1 MTREKQ
7 LSARDVLRP
16 DSKQVPE
23 ALEERPPA
31 SVPEVVADVR
41 THNGAEEAEE
51 DDEHDAVVSR
61 GGPRS
66 SGEEQGLAGK
76 GHARA
81 FDEDS
86 ESRRRVAEGID
97 DRGCIHG
104 ASYTDGLMADYGDH
118 ESSEDPLHILRHSTA
133 HLLAAAVTELYPDA
147 KYGIGPPVQDGFYY
161 DFAFSKPISESDLG
175 AIESR
180 MRRIAQ
186 EDRPFVRDVVTRQ
199 QALDE
204 FGKRG
209 QDYKVEL
216 INDKVEGDE
225 VSLYRTG
232 GFVDL
237 CRGPHVRSTKDLKFF
252 KLLRV
257 AGAYWR
263 GDEKKPQL
271 TRIYGTAWPSAKEL
285 EEHMKFLEEAE
296 KRDHKKLGKELK
308 LFALDERVGVGQ
320 VIWLPDGATIR
331 RELERWIVDEELRR
345 GYRHVITPHVAKL
358 DLYRQSGHW
367 ELFHETMYPPMKF
380 EDGEELELRPM
391 NCPHHILVYE
401 HDLHSYRDLPL
412 RIAELGQNYRL
423 EKSGELMGMVR
434 VRSFNLND
442 AHIFCTPDQVVA
454 EVKGAIQLANY
465 FMGVLG
471 VEDYWYRLSLRDHV
485 KTKWAGTDE
494 EWENAEAMLKEAL
507 DSLNLPYQV
516 SPGDA
521 AFYGPKIDFQVMDA
535 HRREFTNNT
544 VQVDYQLPKKFDLEY
559 VAEDGSRQR
568 PVMIHRGAFGAFE
581 RMVAYLIELYAGAF
595 PTWLHPVQVIII
607 PITDAEHEYAWRV
620 AERLRQTNLRV
631 EVDGR
636 SERMQR
642 KIRDAQ
648 ARKVPYMTILGGRE
662 AESGHVNVRDRS
674 GSQTDEPLEE
684 FVQRVTQEVAE
695 RRR

>member
-1 MTREKQ
+1 
-7 LSARDVLRP
+7 
-16 DSKQVPE
+16 
-23 ALEERPPA
+23 
-31 SVPEVVADVR
+31 
-41 THNGAEEAEE
+41 
-51 DDEHDAVVSR
+51 
-61 GGPRS
+61 
-66 SGEEQGLAGK
+66 
-76 GHARA
+76 
-81 FDEDS
+81 
-86 ESRRRVAEGID
+86 
-97 DRGCIHG
+97 
-104 ASYTDGLMADYGDH
+104 MADYGDH
-118 ESSEDPLHILRHSTA
+118 ESSDDPLHILRHSTA
-133 HLLAAAVTELYPDA
+133 HLLAAAVMELYPDA

-161 DFAFSKPISESDLG
+161 DFAFTKPISESDLG

-180 MRRIAQ
+180 MRRLAQ
-186 EDRPFVRDVVTRQ
+186 EDRPFIREVVSRQ
-199 QALDE
+199 QALAE
-204 FGKRG
+204 FRARG
-209 QDYKVEL
+209 QDYKLEL

-232 GFVDL
+232 DFVDL

-263 GDEKKPQL
+263 GDEKQPQL
-271 TRIYGTAWPSAKEL
+271 TRIYGTAWPSSKEL
-285 EEHMKFLEEAE
+285 DEHMKFLEEAE

-345 GYRHVITPHVAKL
+345 GYKHVITPHVAKL

-454 EVKGAIQLANY
+454 EVKGAIELANH

-507 DSLNLPYQV
+507 DSLNLPYKV

-607 PITDAEHEYAWRV
+607 PITDAEHEYAWRL
-620 AERLRQTNLRV
+620 ADRLRQTHLRV

-648 ARKVPYMTILGGRE
+648 ARKVPYMAILGGRE

-674 GSQTDEPLEE
+674 GNQTDESLEE
-684 FVQRVTQEVAE
+684 FAQRVAREVAE

>member
-1 MTREKQ
+1 M
-7 LSARDVLRP
+7 
-16 DSKQVPE
+16 PE
-23 ALEERPPA
+23 
-31 SVPEVVADVR
+31 
-41 THNGAEEAEE
+41 
-51 DDEHDAVVSR
+51 
-61 GGPRS
+61 
-66 SGEEQGLAGK
+66 
-76 GHARA
+76 
-81 FDEDS
+81 
-86 ESRRRVAEGID
+86 
-97 DRGCIHG
+97 
-104 ASYTDGLMADYGDH
+104 YGDH
-118 ESSEDPLHILRHSTA
+118 ESSEDPLHVLRHSTA
-133 HLLAAAVTELYPDA
+133 HLLAAAVTELYPNA

-161 DFAFSKPISESDLG
+161 DFAFTEPVSESELRE
-175 AIESR
+175 IESR

-186 EDRPFVRDVVTRQ
+186 EDRPFVHETMTRD
-199 QALDE
+199 QAFAE
-204 FGKRG
+204 FKKRG
-209 QDYKVEL
+209 QDYKLEL

-225 VSLYRTG
+225 VSVYRTG
-232 GFVDL
+232 DFLDL
-237 CRGPHVRSTKDLKFF
+237 CRGPHVRSTKELKAF
-252 KLLRV
+252 KLLRL

-263 GDEKKPQL
+263 GDEKQPQL
-271 TRIYGTAWPSAKEL
+271 TRIYGTAWLSQKEL
-285 EEHMKFLEEAE
+285 EEHLKFLEEAE

-320 VIWLPDGATIR
+320 VIWLPDGTTIR
-331 RELERWIVDEELRR
+331 RELERWIVDEELSR

-367 ELFHETMYPPMKF
+367 ELFHDTMYPPMKF

-391 NCPHHILVYE
+391 NCPHHILVYA

-442 AHIFCTPDQVVA
+442 AHIFCTPEQVID

-471 VEDYWYRLSLRDHV
+471 VEDYWYRLSVRDNV

-494 EWENAEAMLKEAL
+494 EWDSAEAMLKEAL
-507 DSLNLPYQV
+507 ESLNLPYKL
-516 SPGDA
+516 GLGEA
-521 AFYGPKIDFQVMDA
+521 AFYGPKIDFQVRDA
-535 HRREFTNNT
+535 QRREFTNNT
-544 VQVDYQLPKKFDLEY
+544 VQVDYQLPKKFDIEY

-595 PTWLHPVQVIII
+595 PTWLHPVQVVVI
-607 PITDAEHEYAWRV
+607 PITDSQEDYARTV
-620 AERLRQTNLRV
+620 AERLRGAKLRV

-648 ARKVPYMTILGGRE
+648 ARKVPYMAIAGARE
-662 AESGHVNVRDRS
+662 AEAEHVNVRDRA
-674 GSQTDEPLEE
+674 GKQTDEPLES
-684 FVQRVTQEVAE
+684 FVQRVALEVAE